1 MYKIF
6 HNKIYHFVELINASE
21 KEKGKKND
29 CPVGK
34 LIPFCDFRF
43 LENVLSMGNL

>member
-6 HNKIYHFVELINASE
+6 YNKIYYFVELINVSE

-29 CPVGK
+29 CFVGK
-34 LIPFCDFRF
+34 FISFCDFRF